1 MKAVNIVLEPNKKV
15 QICMQSIQNELLYSS
30 LTKT

>member
-15 QICMQSIQNELLYSS
+15 QIYMQSIQNELLYSS